1 MRSSRENRV
10 RLLLAVTACALA
22 GLVLLD
28 QYHSSPA
35 ATNARAEKSPA
46 VGTTPARTSTGASPS
61 SVATS
66 FGATTSVIPT
76 TSPPTTKPSPTTYA
90 VATTDL
96 SIQGHDLSGAPV
108 ALPTTVLYPQAAT
121 GTKRFGLVVFSPGF
135 DIDPSVYLPLISTWA
150 ASGFVVA
157 EVSYPDTLPS
167 SPLVEYNMVNHPSEL
182 SQVITDFV
190 DGSPYVPASISG
202 LVNPA
207 EVAVAGQS
215 DGGDV
220 SVASA
225 AAACCMDT
233 RIKAAVI
240 LSGAEETLYGDS
252 YFSRGSPPILVVQG
266 GADTVNL
273 PACSEQI
280 YDEAPQPRFYLA
292 IPSATHL
299 SAYSAPVGPE
309 LLVTRSVTVAFL
321 EKYLDGTA
329 VTSSQL
335 DALASSQGSVAS
347 LVSGAATVPL
357 VGSCPGAP
365 PGS

>member
-10 RLLLAVTACALA
+10 RLLLAVTAFALA

-35 ATNARAEKSPA
+35 ATNART
-46 VGTTPARTSTGASPS
+46 GTSAGAAPSSTGTVPSPS

-66 FGATTSVIPT
+66 SSTTSVNPAMSPPT
-76 TSPPTTKPSPTTYA
+76 TSPAPQTYP

-96 SIQGHDLSGAPV
+96 SIQGHDLSGAAV
-108 ALPTTVLYPQAAT
+108 ALPTTVMYPQVTA

-135 DIDPSVYLPLISTWA
+135 DIDPTVYLPLISTWA
-150 ASGFVVA
+150 TAGFVVA

-167 SPLVEYNMVNHPSEL
+167 SPLIEYNMVNHPSEL

-190 DGSPYVPASISG
+190 DGSPYVPGSIAG

-233 RIKAAVI
+233 RIKAAII

-252 YFSRGSPPILVVQG
+252 YFARGSPPILVVQG

-280 YDEAPQPRFYLA
+280 YDGAPDPRYYLA

-321 EKYLDGTA
+321 EKYLDGAA
-329 VTSSQL
+329 VTTSRL
-335 DALASSQGSVAS
+335 EALASSQGSVAS
-347 LVSGAATVPL
+347 LVSGATTVPL

-365 PGS
+365 PGP

>member
-10 RLLLAVTACALA
+10 RLLLAVTALALA

-28 QYHSSPA
+28 QYHSSPP
-35 ATNARAEKSPA
+35 ATSARTEKSVP
-46 VGTTPARTSTGASPS
+46 VGTGPAGTGTSLPTSSFATGSATTASSIP
-61 SVATS
+61 ATS
-66 FGATTSVIPT
+66 SPT
-76 TSPPTTKPSPTTYA
+76 TSPPAQAYN
-90 VATTDL
+90 VATADL
-96 SIQGHDLSGAPV
+96 SIQGHDLSGTTV
-108 ALPTTVLYPQAAT
+108 ALPTTVLYPQVAP
-121 GTKRFGLVVFSPGF
+121 GSKRFGLVVFSPGF

-150 ASGFVVA
+150 AAGFVVA

-190 DGSPYVPASISG
+190 AGSPYVPASISG
-202 LVNPA
+202 LVDPA
-207 EVAVAGQS
+207 EVAVGGQS

-240 LSGAEETLYGDS
+240 LSGAEETLFGDS
-252 YFSRGSPPILVVQG
+252 YFAHGSPPLLVVQG
-266 GADTVNL
+266 GEDTVNL

-280 YDEAPQPRFYLA
+280 YDGAPQPRYYLA
-292 IPSATHL
+292 IPAATHL

-321 EKYLDGTA
+321 EKYLYGADVST
-329 VTSSQL
+329 SQL

-347 LVSGAATVPL
+347 LVDGAATVPL

-365 PGS
+365 SGP